1 MLLLLVIVP
10 IARVLWSLQVI
21 IIQIGSLCM
30 TAGFAL
36 WRFTNSTTTTAAAA
50 TLDKSNLDVADVL
63 VIIMS
68 FERTI
73 VQHQQQLLVFI
84 IEELSNDIINKLQPV
99 NKRRLFISCVI
110 YIVIRLHKQASVRDC
125 AIVNMW
131 MCLSA
136 VSVVSVCLP
145 GGR

>member
-1 MLLLLVIVP
+1 MLLLLLVIVP

-30 TAGFAL
+30 TADFAL
-36 WRFTNSTTTTAAAA
+36 WRFTNSTTTAAAAA

-63 VIIMS
+63 VIIIS

-84 IEELSNDIINKLQPV
+84 IEELSNDIINKLQPA

-110 YIVIRLHKQASVRDC
+110 YIVIRLHKQASKQVC
-125 AIVNMW
+125 AIVR
-131 MCLSA
+131 L
-136 VSVVSVCLP
+136 
-145 GGR
+145 

>member
-1 MLLLLVIVP
+1 MHFGALP
-10 IARVLWSLQVI
+10 T
-21 IIQIGSLCM
+21 
-30 TAGFAL
+30 TA
-36 WRFTNSTTTTAAAA
+36 AAAA

-110 YIVIRLHKQASVRDC
+110 YIVIRLHKQASKQVC
-125 AIVNMW
+125 AIVR
-131 MCLSA
+131 L
-136 VSVVSVCLP
+136 
-145 GGR
+145 